1 MLAVLRIRVVIRPLQ
16 CHPVRLGL
24 WYRSPQTVRPSYVPS
39 APAMVAGAV
48 QRGSSPSYPIPFLA
62 TWADSPGQGKRLRNS
77 VDELGMQWQSAR
89 GWVVT
94 RPPQCHPNPCS
105 LEQGVQVT
113 QVEASWTS
121 IRRVRTSV
129 QETIDIAYR
138 AAPMLEVPHRAI
150 VHQKGLTAGMRGRSG
165 QRSQRTRAFWS
176 KPMVS
181 PLYLSVNRSCA
192 RHGFSTAV

>member
-1 MLAVLRIRVVIRPLQ
+1 MPAVEE
-16 CHPVRLGL
+16 
-24 WYRSPQTVRPSYVPS
+24 TVRPSDVPS

-48 QRGSSPSYPIPFLA
+48 QRVRPRVIRSHSMPL
-62 TWADSPGQGKRLRNS
+62 GQIAQGRASAFEKS

-89 GWVVT
+89 GWVVI

-138 AAPMLEVPHRAI
+138 DGAYARGSTSGHRSS
-150 VHQKGLTAGMRGRSG
+150 KGGDSWYARSLGTTLTAPKGVFGHRPWSHPSICRSTGR
-165 QRSQRTRAFWS
+165 A
-176 KPMVS
+176 PDMVS
-181 PLYLSVNRSCA
+181 PLRSNK
-192 RHGFSTAV
+192 